1 MTMTLETEQLDG
13 DIHVVAL
20 GGDMDLYSANRV
32 KESVV
37 SLWEQGHTR
46 LIIDMGELN
55 YVDSSGI
62 GMLLYVYS
70 SSQKRS
76 YQVVFCGAKGSV
88 ARVIELTKLYGFL
101 PLEHDRE
108 AAIARFQPVDEEH
121 VTKDEIRQLLVA
133 GSSPLFDTRGMY
145 HKEFNIDLSQIRR
158 LSNLIAQRAPQ
169 HLRDINILEQQIS
182 ELIKNAVKHGNKN
195 DRNKSV
201 KIWFE
206 FTEETARMIVEDEGE
221 GFQQLEEWNEFYRN
235 KIECYRAQDFDGM
248 MEYLT
253 FRTSSSTDEDGGN
266 AMMAAV
272 EYWNSGVVFN
282 EKRNAIAVM
291 RSFHDEPIRL

>member
-1 MTMTLETEQLDG
+1 MTLETEQLDD

-20 GGDMDLYSANRV
+20 SGDMDLYSANQV

-37 SLWEQGHTR
+37 SLWESGHTR
-46 LIIDMGELN
+46 LIIDMSALN

-62 GMLLYVYS
+62 GVLLYVYS

-76 YQVVFCGAKGSV
+76 YQVVFCGASGAV
-88 ARVIELTKLYGFL
+88 ARVIELTKLRGFL
-101 PLEHDRE
+101 PLEPNRN
-108 AAIARFQPVDEEH
+108 AAIARFTPSSAEEASE
-121 VTKDEIRQLLVA
+121 DIRQLVVD

-145 HKEFNIDLSQIRR
+145 HKEFTIDLSQVRR

-195 DRNKSV
+195 DRTRAV

-206 FTEETARMIVEDEGE
+206 FSDETARLIVEDEGE
-221 GFQQLEEWNEFYRN
+221 GFQQLEEWNEFYRK
-235 KIECYRAQDFDGM
+235 KIECYRAQDFDRM
-248 MEYLT
+248 IEFLT
-253 FRTSSSTDEDGGN
+253 FRTQNSTDEDGGN

-272 EYWNSGVVFN
+272 EYWNNGVVFN
-282 EKRNAIAVM
+282 EKRNAVAVM
-291 RSFHDEPIRL
+291 RSFTDEPIRL